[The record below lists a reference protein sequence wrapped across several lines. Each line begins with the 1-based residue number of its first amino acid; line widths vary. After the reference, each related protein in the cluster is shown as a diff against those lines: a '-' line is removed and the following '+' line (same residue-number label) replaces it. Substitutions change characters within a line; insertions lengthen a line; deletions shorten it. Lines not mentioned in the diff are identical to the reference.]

1 MSGAIMIIGFIGFGK
16 VSQNLVRIISSGD
29 IDFVT
34 SAENR
39 SSETIDSI
47 EKSNVEALDTFKEV
61 ALKSDILI
69 SATSPK
75 NALGVA
81 RQFGKYAKGIYLD
94 LNNIS
99 PDTTFE
105 ISQSVENLVDGAIIG
120 KIDSDS
126 PVLYLSG
133 EKASSLEFLN
143 DFIQTKIIS
152 DKAGDAS
159 KLKLLRSSYTKALSA
174 LLIES
179 AEIAKSNGLED
190 EFFDMLSLT
199 EGDDF
204 RQKALSRIHN
214 TINASKRKSEELEEI
229 IDYFDENEL
238 IMVKAASEK
247 LSQYQP

>member
-16 VSQNLVRIISSGD
+16 VSQNLVGIINSDD

-39 SSETIDSI
+39 SSETIDRI
-47 EKSNVEALDTFKEV
+47 EKSNVEALDTFKEA

-81 RQFGKYAKGIYLD
+81 RQYGKYVKGIYLD

-133 EKASSLEFLN
+133 KKASSLEFLN

-179 AEIAKSNGLED
+179 AQIAKSNGLED
-190 EFFDMLSLT
+190 EFFDMLCLT

-204 RQKALSRIHN
+204 RQKSLSRIHN

>member
-16 VSQNLVRIISSGD
+16 VSQNLVSIIGSDD

-39 SSETIDSI
+39 SFETIDRI

-81 RQFGKYAKGIYLD
+81 MQYGKYAKGIYLD

-99 PDTTFE
+99 PDTILE
-105 ISQSVENLVDGAIIG
+105 ISRSVENLVDGAIIG

-190 EFFDMLSLT
+190 EFFDVLCLT

-204 RQKALSRIHN
+204 RQKSLSRIHN
-214 TINASKRKSEELEEI
+214 TLNASKRKSEELEEI

>member
-34 SAENR
+34 SSENR
-39 SSETIDSI
+39 SFETIDRI

-81 RQFGKYAKGIYLD
+81 MQYGKYAKGIYLD

-99 PDTTFE
+99 PDTILE
-105 ISQSVENLVDGAIIG
+105 ISRSVENLVDGAIIG

-190 EFFDMLSLT
+190 EFFDMLCLT

-204 RQKALSRIHN
+204 RQKALSRISN

-247 LSQYQP
+247 LSRYQP

>member
-16 VSQNLVRIISSGD
+16 VSQNLVSIIGSDD

-39 SSETIDSI
+39 SFETIDRI

-81 RQFGKYAKGIYLD
+81 MQYGKYAKGIYLD

-99 PDTTFE
+99 PDTILE
-105 ISQSVENLVDGAIIG
+105 ISKSVENLVDGAIIG

-143 DFIQTKIIS
+143 DFIQTRIIS

-174 LLIES
+174 LLLES
-179 AEIAKSNGLED
+179 DEIAKSNGLED
-190 EFFDMLSLT
+190 EFFDMLCLT

-204 RQKALSRIHN
+204 RQKSLSRIHN

>member
-16 VSQNLVRIISSGD
+16 VSQNLVGIISSDD

-81 RQFGKYAKGIYLD
+81 RQYGKYAKG
-94 LNNIS
+94 
-99 PDTTFE
+99 
-105 ISQSVENLVDGAIIG
+105 IIG

-133 EKASSLEFLN
+133 KKASSLEFLN

-174 LLIES
+174 LLLES
-179 AEIAKSNGLED
+179 DEIAKSNGLED
-190 EFFDMLSLT
+190 EFFDMLCLT

-204 RQKALSRIHN
+204 RQKSLSRIHN

-229 IDYFDENEL
+229 IDYFNENEL

-247 LSQYQP
+247 LSQYRP

>member
-16 VSQNLVRIISSGD
+16 VSQNLVGIINSDD

-39 SSETIDSI
+39 SFETIDRI

-81 RQFGKYAKGIYLD
+81 RQYGKYVKGIYLD

-105 ISQSVENLVDGAIIG
+105 ISRSVENLVDGAIIG

-133 EKASSLEFLN
+133 KKASSLEFLN

-179 AEIAKSNGLED
+179 AQIAKSNGLED
-190 EFFDMLSLT
+190 EFFDMLCLT

-204 RQKALSRIHN
+204 RQKSLSRIHN

-247 LSQYQP
+247 LSQYRP

>member
-1 MSGAIMIIGFIGFGK
+1 MIIGFIGFGK

-75 NALGVA
+75 NALDVA
-81 RQFGKYAKGIYLD
+81 RQYGKYAKGIYLD
-94 LNNIS
+94 VNNIS
-99 PDTTFE
+99 PDTILE
-105 ISQSVENLVDGAIIG
+105 ISRSVENLVDGAIIG

-190 EFFDMLSLT
+190 EFFDMLCLT

-204 RQKALSRIHN
+204 RQKALSRISN

-229 IDYFDENEL
+229 INYFDENEL

-247 LSQYQP
+247 LSRYQP

>member
-1 MSGAIMIIGFIGFGK
+1 MIIGFIGFGK
-16 VSQNLVRIISSGD
+16 VSQNLVGIINSDD

-39 SSETIDSI
+39 SSETIDRI
-47 EKSNVEALDTFKEV
+47 EKSNVEALDTFKEA

-81 RQFGKYAKGIYLD
+81 RQYGKYAKGIYLD

-133 EKASSLEFLN
+133 KKASSLEFLN

-179 AEIAKSNGLED
+179 AQIAKSNGLED
-190 EFFDMLSLT
+190 EFFDMLCLT

-204 RQKALSRIHN
+204 RQKSLSRIHN

>member
-1 MSGAIMIIGFIGFGK
+1 MIIGFIGFGK

-39 SSETIDSI
+39 SFETIGRI

-75 NALGVA
+75 NALDVA
-81 RQFGKYAKGIYLD
+81 RQYGKYAKGIYLD

-99 PDTTFE
+99 PDTILE
-105 ISQSVENLVDGAIIG
+105 ISRSVENLVDGAIIG

-190 EFFDMLSLT
+190 EFFDMLCLT

-204 RQKALSRIHN
+204 RQKALSRISN

-229 IDYFDENEL
+229 INYFDENEL

-247 LSQYQP
+247 LSRYQP

>member
-1 MSGAIMIIGFIGFGK
+1 MIIGFIGFGK

-75 NALGVA
+75 NALDVA
-81 RQFGKYAKGIYLD
+81 RQYGKYAKGIYLD

-99 PDTTFE
+99 PDTILE
-105 ISQSVENLVDGAIIG
+105 ISRSVENLVDGAIIG

-174 LLIES
+174 LLLES
-179 AEIAKSNGLED
+179 DEIAKSNGLED
-190 EFFDMLSLT
+190 EFFDMLCLT

-204 RQKALSRIHN
+204 RQKALSRISN

-229 IDYFDENEL
+229 INYFDENEL

-247 LSQYQP
+247 LSRYQP

>member
-16 VSQNLVRIISSGD
+16 VSQNLVSIIGSDD

-39 SSETIDSI
+39 SFETIDRI

-81 RQFGKYAKGIYLD
+81 MQYGKYAKGIYLD

-99 PDTTFE
+99 PDTILE
-105 ISQSVENLVDGAIIG
+105 ISRSVENLVDGAIIG

-152 DKAGDAS
+152 DKVGDAS

-179 AEIAKSNGLED
+179 AQIAKSNGLED
-190 EFFDMLSLT
+190 EFFDMLCLT

-204 RQKALSRIHN
+204 RQKSLSRIHN
-214 TINASKRKSEELEEI
+214 TLNASKRKSEELEEI

-247 LSQYQP
+247 LSRYQP

>member
-1 MSGAIMIIGFIGFGK
+1 MIIGFIGFGK

-75 NALGVA
+75 NALDVA
-81 RQFGKYAKGIYLD
+81 RQYGKYAKGIYLD

-99 PDTTFE
+99 PDTILE
-105 ISQSVENLVDGAIIG
+105 ISRSVENLVDGAIIG

-190 EFFDMLSLT
+190 EFFDMLCLT

-204 RQKALSRIHN
+204 RQKALSRISN

-229 IDYFDENEL
+229 INYFDENEL

-247 LSQYQP
+247 LSRYQP

>member
-16 VSQNLVRIISSGD
+16 VSQNLVSIIGSDD

-39 SSETIDSI
+39 SLETIDSI

-81 RQFGKYAKGIYLD
+81 TQYGKYAKGIYLD

-105 ISQSVENLVDGAIIG
+105 ISRSVENLVDGAIIG

-143 DFIQTKIIS
+143 DFIQTRIIS

-190 EFFDMLSLT
+190 EFFDVLCLT

-204 RQKALSRIHN
+204 RQKSLSRISN

-247 LSQYQP
+247 LSRYQP

>member
-16 VSQNLVRIISSGD
+16 VSQNLVGIIGSGD

-39 SSETIDSI
+39 SFETIGRI
-47 EKSNVEALDTFKEV
+47 EKSNVEVLDTFKEV

-81 RQFGKYAKGIYLD
+81 RQYGKYAKGIYLD

-105 ISQSVENLVDGAIIG
+105 INQSVENLVDGAIIG

-133 EKASSLEFLN
+133 KKASSLEFLN

-179 AEIAKSNGLED
+179 AQIAKSNGLED
-190 EFFDMLSLT
+190 EFFDMLCLT

-204 RQKALSRIHN
+204 RQKSLSRIHN